1 MEALPQGEGIEAVDL
16 EGYIRT
22 QLESKQVL
30 LMTHLIVGYP
40 SVEVNRQMLEIMAE
54 VGIDLIELQMPFSE
68 PVADG
73 PTFVRA
79 NQAAIAAGLR
89 LDDYFELM
97 ERSVSAYPFPHL
109 MMGYYNTAFRMGH
122 GEFCR
127 RLREVGASGF
137 ILPDLPI
144 EEYGD
149 LFALSADSDLSP
161 IQLMTPT
168 NSSQRLEAIG
178 ERVSGFAYAV
188 ARRGV
193 TGGRT
198 EFDGGTFEFVA
209 RCRSATDLP
218 LALGFG
224 LRRADD
230 LRQLRGR
237 VEVGIVGSALLEAW
251 ERGGA
256 EGYRH
261 LLLDLAGGR
270 H

>member
-1 MEALPQGEGIEAVDL
+1 
-16 EGYIRT
+16 
-22 QLESKQVL
+22 
-30 LMTHLIVGYP
+30 MTHLIVGYP
-40 SVEVNRQMLEIMAE
+40 SVEVNRQMLEIMGE
-54 VGIDLIELQMPFSE
+54 VGIDLVELQMPFSE

-79 NQAAIAAGLR
+79 NQEALSAGLR
-89 LDDYFELM
+89 LDDYFGLLA
-97 ERSVSAYPFPHL
+97 RSAGAHPFPHL
-109 MMGYYNTAFRMGH
+109 MMGYYNTAFRLGH
-122 GEFCR
+122 SDFCR
-127 RLREVGASGF
+127 RLREAGAAGF

-144 EEYGD
+144 EEYDD
-149 LFALSADSDLSP
+149 LFELSADSDLCP

-168 NSSQRLEAIG
+168 NSRERLTAIG

-198 EFDGGTFEFVA
+198 DFEGGTFDFVA

-224 LRRADD
+224 LRSGDD
-230 LRQLRGR
+230 LRQLHGR

-251 ERGGA
+251 ESGGEA
-256 EGYRH
+256 AYR
-261 LLLDLAGGR
+261 LLLRDLADAR
-270 H
+270 Y